1 MDPTSPSRYFCAH
14 NAGVHSVTLP
24 MVAQLAELVQKPD
37 ETILQDGIPMLEQN
51 SIVQHLVC
59 TQPFAKS
66 TPSPVQALTISY
78 PPAKLH
84 CITSD
89 YKLVS
94 LTLSRNQIGQAQPLL
109 CDGSSSPLKN
119 GSAGGKESFEKHLA
133 AVMQRSTTNPLMKCS
148 SSLSSEQC
156 YEILARSTKV
166 LREEY
171 IDKFDQAR
179 SEIEKRVAGLEA
191 RKKQQHL
198 SLVNLAQERFA
209 LRDKAAQ
216 LSEKYEDLRDNAENF
231 NIRIEAVLNAIQRG
245 LPITTDSEV
254 RMQRQLQNVERKV
267 KDLANALEQIK
278 AKERYQLRQIQQSQ
292 ENIQTNRKGHELATS
307 SALAPNQV
315 ENMKEVLQQ
324 DGQDLKDMMHK
335 LNRMKKELF

>member
-1 MDPTSPSRYFCAH
+1 MHRT
-14 NAGVHSVTLP
+14 
-24 MVAQLAELVQKPD
+24 
-37 ETILQDGIPMLEQN
+37 
-51 SIVQHLVC
+51 
-59 TQPFAKS
+59 
-66 TPSPVQALTISY
+66 
-78 PPAKLH
+78 
-84 CITSD
+84 
-89 YKLVS
+89 
-94 LTLSRNQIGQAQPLL
+94 
-109 CDGSSSPLKN
+109 
-119 GSAGGKESFEKHLA
+119 
-133 AVMQRSTTNPLMKCS
+133 TTNPLMKCS
-148 SSLSSEQC
+148 STLSSEQC

-171 IDKFDQAR
+171 VDKFDQAR

-191 RKKQQHL
+191 RKRQQHL
-198 SLVNLAQERFA
+198 SLVKLAQERFA

-267 KDLANALEQIK
+267 KDLTNALEQIK

-292 ENIQTNRKGHELATS
+292 ENTQTRMRSHEMTASSTS
-307 SALAPNQV
+307 LAPNQV